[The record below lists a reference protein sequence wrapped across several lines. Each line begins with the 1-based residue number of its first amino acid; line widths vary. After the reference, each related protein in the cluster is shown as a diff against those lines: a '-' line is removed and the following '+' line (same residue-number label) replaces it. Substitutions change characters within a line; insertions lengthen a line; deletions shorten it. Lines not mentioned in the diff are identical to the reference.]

1 MRLRHLWDPIGVAQH
16 LNLGSRLWAERQR
29 VKNGKKKLRRFFC
42 EGNRLPIPV
51 FNASFLNIF
60 KRHRDNYYGLTTM
73 AKRKRAAILPT
84 NFALLQN
91 LVRRDPQSYY
101 EEFLQQYSHYESL
114 RDIFLLNPSTE
125 DSEEFGE
132 VISFMSFVCA
142 SYPKETAKFPDE
154 LATILTKNH
163 AELDPELREKI
174 VQCLVMLRNKEI
186 ISAESLI
193 RTLFPLLFAYSSNS
207 VNGSGYH
214 SKQLRNQIYTAL
226 ISLLKTCNTGAKNQK
241 LNRTTQALL
250 FNLLDQKDGNGVWA
264 TKLTRELWRRGIWDD
279 SRTIELMTQAC
290 LHPDN
295 KVVISGVR
303 FFLGADKEREVAFD
317 EDSDNEDVDPNSL
330 RHKMQVNKKNS
341 KRSKKLESAIK
352 TIKKKNSNKHS
363 ATYLNFSAIHLLRD
377 PQQFAEEM
385 FESHLSGKNANKFD
399 LDQKIAIMNFIS
411 RLVGTHKLTV
421 LGLYS
426 FFLKYLTPKQR
437 NVTQILAAAAQATH
451 DLVPPESINMLVRKI
466 ADEFISDGVA
476 AEVASAGLNTT
487 REILARNPAG
497 IDEDLLQDLVAYK
510 GSKSKAVMMAA
521 RSLISLY
528 REVAPEMLAKADR
541 GKVATLD
548 LIHNGSKSLPQFG
561 IEKDNTTG
569 IPGLELLAKWKME
582 QGLLGKEGEEDWKLP
597 ESEDEVEED
606 IDDVEGDWVDIK
618 SDTELNIDD
627 DEVDD
632 EELPKERNGIKKK
645 YLKYMKQHKRRKISK
660 EDGEDSDLELSDDE
674 SNGIKSKKQLE
685 KEKSLAEE
693 QKAIQE
699 TLTHVLTPADFAK
712 LKELTT
718 EAGIEKVTGHKL
730 RNEDEV
736 DSTDLVNVD
745 RRKMNKEERMAS
757 IKEGREDREKFSSRK
772 GKRENERSTTNREK
786 ERKKNFVMMIHKKA
800 VQGKRKMSLRDRQK
814 VLKAHVVRQKMG
826 RNLLR

>member
-1 MRLRHLWDPIGVAQH
+1 M
-16 LNLGSRLWAERQR
+16 
-29 VKNGKKKLRRFFC
+29 VKRR
-42 EGNRLPIPV
+42 
-51 FNASFLNIF
+51 
-60 KRHRDNYYGLTTM
+60 
-73 AKRKRAAILPT
+73 RAAILPT

-91 LVRRDPQSYY
+91 LVRRDPESYH
-101 EEFLQQYSHYESL
+101 EEFLQQYSHYESM

-125 DSEEFGE
+125 DSEEFAE
-132 VISFMSFVCA
+132 VINFMSFVCS

-163 AELDPELREKI
+163 AELDHELREKI

-186 ISAESLI
+186 ITAESLI
-193 RTLFPLLFAYSSNS
+193 KTLFPLLFSYTSN
-207 VNGSGYH
+207 VANGSEYH
-214 SKQLRNQIYTAL
+214 SKSLRKQIYTAL
-226 ISLLKTCNTGAKNQK
+226 VSLLKSCNTGAKNQK

-250 FNLLDQKDGNGVWA
+250 FNLLDQKDGNGIWA

-279 SRTIELMTQAC
+279 SRTVELMTQAC

-295 KVVISGVR
+295 KVVVSGVK
-303 FFLGADKEREVAFD
+303 FFLGADKERDAAFEENSDD
-317 EDSDNEDVDPNSL
+317 EDIDPDAL

-352 TIKKKNSNKHS
+352 TLKKKNSSKHS

-399 LDQKIAIMNFIS
+399 LDERIAIMNLVS

-451 DLVPPESINMLVRKI
+451 DLVPPESINMMVRKI
-466 ADEFISDGVA
+466 ADEFVSDGVA

-487 REILARNPAG
+487 REILARNPSG

-541 GKVATLD
+541 GKVATMN
-548 LIHNGSKSLPQFG
+548 LIHNGSKELPQFG
-561 IEKDNTTG
+561 IEKDNTNG
-569 IPGLELLAKWKME
+569 IPGLELLAKWKLE
-582 QGLLGKEGEEDWKLP
+582 QGLLGKEGEEDWNLP
-597 ESEDEVEED
+597 ESEDEEED
-606 IDDVEGDWVDIK
+606 DDEVEGDWVDIK
-618 SDTELNIDD
+618 SDTELNF
-627 DEVDD
+627 DEDVEDD

-645 YLKYMKQHKRRKISK
+645 YLKYMKQHKRRKIK
-660 EDGEDSDLELSDDE
+660 KDDGEDSDLELSDDE
-674 SNGIKSKKQLE
+674 GNGSTKKSKKQLE
-685 KEKSLAEE
+685 KEKAKEE
-693 QKAIQE
+693 ELKAIRE
-699 TLTHVLTPADFAK
+699 TLNHVLTPADFAK
-712 LKELTT
+712 LKELTA
-718 EAGIEKVTGHKL
+718 EAGIETVTGHKL

-757 IKEGREDREKFSSRK
+757 IKEGREDREKFGSRK

-814 VLKAHVVRQKMG
+814 VLRAHIDRQKMG
-826 RNLLR
+826 KNCLR

>member
-1 MRLRHLWDPIGVAQH
+1 M
-16 LNLGSRLWAERQR
+16 
-29 VKNGKKKLRRFFC
+29 VKRR
-42 EGNRLPIPV
+42 
-51 FNASFLNIF
+51 
-60 KRHRDNYYGLTTM
+60 
-73 AKRKRAAILPT
+73 RAAILPT

-91 LVRRDPQSYY
+91 LVRRDPESYH
-101 EEFLQQYSHYESL
+101 EEFLQQYSHYESM

-125 DSEEFGE
+125 DSEEFAE
-132 VISFMSFVCA
+132 VINFMSFVCS

-163 AELDPELREKI
+163 AELDHELREKI

-186 ISAESLI
+186 ITAESLI
-193 RTLFPLLFAYSSNS
+193 KTLFPLLFSYTSN
-207 VNGSGYH
+207 VANGSEYH
-214 SKQLRNQIYTAL
+214 SKSLRKQIYTAL
-226 ISLLKTCNTGAKNQK
+226 VSLLKSCNTGAKNQK

-250 FNLLDQKDGNGVWA
+250 FNLLDQKDGNGIWA

-279 SRTIELMTQAC
+279 SRTVELMTQAC

-295 KVVISGVR
+295 KVVVSGVK
-303 FFLGADKEREVAFD
+303 FFLGADKERDAAFEENSDD
-317 EDSDNEDVDPNSL
+317 EDIDPDAL

-352 TIKKKNSNKHS
+352 TLKKKNSSKHS

-399 LDQKIAIMNFIS
+399 LDERIAIMNLVS

-451 DLVPPESINMLVRKI
+451 DLVPPESINMMVRKI
-466 ADEFISDGVA
+466 ADEFVSDGVA

-487 REILARNPAG
+487 REILARNPSG

-541 GKVATLD
+541 GKVATMN
-548 LIHNGSKSLPQFG
+548 LIHNGSKELPQFG
-561 IEKDNTTG
+561 IEKDNTNG
-569 IPGLELLAKWKME
+569 IPGLELLAKWKLE
-582 QGLLGKEGEEDWKLP
+582 QGLLGKEGEEDWNLP
-597 ESEDEVEED
+597 ESEDEEED
-606 IDDVEGDWVDIK
+606 DDEVEGDWVDIK
-618 SDTELNIDD
+618 SDTELNFDED
-627 DEVDD
+627 DEDD

-660 EDGEDSDLELSDDE
+660 DDGEDSDLELSDDE
-674 SNGIKSKKQLE
+674 GNGTTKKSKKQLE
-685 KEKSLAEE
+685 KEKAKEE
-693 QKAIQE
+693 ELKAIRE
-699 TLTHVLTPADFAK
+699 TLNHVLTPADFAK
-712 LKELTT
+712 LKELTA
-718 EAGIEKVTGHKL
+718 EAGIETVTGHKL

-757 IKEGREDREKFSSRK
+757 IKEGREDREKFGSRK

-814 VLKAHVVRQKMG
+814 VLRAHIDRQKMG
-826 RNLLR
+826 KNCLR